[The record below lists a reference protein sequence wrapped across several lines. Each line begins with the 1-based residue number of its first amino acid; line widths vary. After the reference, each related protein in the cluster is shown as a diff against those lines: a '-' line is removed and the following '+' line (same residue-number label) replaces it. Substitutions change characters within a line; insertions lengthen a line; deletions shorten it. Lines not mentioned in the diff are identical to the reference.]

1 MKKLF
6 LLPLLMVTLVGPGCM
21 PGPDE
26 GTPPVTRTAAD
37 FDAQIEKIKA
47 DPNMTEQAKQ
57 GAIQGIE
64 MSKRMAT
71 ANRDAENASA
81 KAMQEAKGKGP
92 G

>member
-1 MKKLF
+1 
-6 LLPLLMVTLVGPGCM
+6 
-21 PGPDE
+21 
-26 GTPPVTRTAAD
+26 
-37 FDAQIEKIKA
+37 
-47 DPNMTEQAKQ
+47 MTEQAKQ

-71 ANRDAENASA
+71 ADHAAENASA